1 MNKIE
6 TSLQIAMAEKG
17 KTLRPEIRLM
27 NQVGIGPSP
36 VVSSP
41 LNSAMV
47 FRFWLGYLSFSIA
60 PETIFPP
67 TIVTTK
73 SGG

>member
-27 NQVGIGPSP
+27 NQVGIDFF
-36 VVSSP
+36 SSCFLP
-41 LNSAMV
+41 LKNSAMV
-47 FRFWLGYLSFSIA
+47 FGWDI
-60 PETIFPP
+60 
-67 TIVTTK
+67 
-73 SGG
+73 

>member
-47 FRFWLGYLSFSIA
+47 FRFLVGVFKFLNS
-60 PETIFPP
+60 T
-67 TIVTTK
+67 
-73 SGG
+73 